1 MDKAFETALEATEIM
16 YELERQLNSLP
27 YNMDLY
33 KMRLNIKRMVT
44 ELSQL
49 EVLARNSHTNSKYR
63 VEYSEKR
70 EEIQNAIKQLDN
82 FMLIAR
88 LMA

>member
-1 MDKAFETALEATEIM
+1 MTKTFDTAEEATEIV
-16 YELERQLNSLP
+16 YELERQLNRLP
-27 YNMDLY
+27 YNSDLY

-49 EVLARNSHTNSKYR
+49 EVIARNSHTNSKYR

-82 FMLIAR
+82 YILIAR

>member
-1 MDKAFETALEATEIM
+1 
-16 YELERQLNSLP
+16 
-27 YNMDLY
+27 
-33 KMRLNIKRMVT
+33 MRLNIKRMVT

-49 EVLARNSHTNSKYR
+49 EVLARNSHINSKYR

-70 EEIQNAIKQLDN
+70 EEIRAAIQQLDN